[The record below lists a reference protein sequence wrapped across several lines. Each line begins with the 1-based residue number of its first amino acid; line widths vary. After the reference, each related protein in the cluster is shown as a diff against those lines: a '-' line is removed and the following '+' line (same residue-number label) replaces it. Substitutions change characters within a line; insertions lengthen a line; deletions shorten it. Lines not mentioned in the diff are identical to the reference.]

1 MISSLAWIPRGA
13 AKSVPEHA
21 HISPDDVEALKAAA
35 AAEAA
40 DAAKEQEMVSG
51 SETSDS
57 DEELTAEQTSR
68 ARAAASQATGQ
79 SHGRVASD
87 HFDISAAMKELD
99 MDHYDSEGERGEM
112 TLDRLLGGNDVSY
125 KLSEDTDEDDE
136 DSDSEE
142 DDLRIRDDDLLIVAA
157 RNEDDVSHLEVWVYE
172 QPDERGDG
180 NLFVHHA
187 ILLPAFPLSLAWLDC
202 GPNSSNNSKRNLA
215 AVGSFE
221 PGIEIWDM
229 DVLDA
234 VEPIA
239 TLGGL
244 DSNATPSLD
253 QDVSSSS
260 NPKKGKSKKKSSKKK
275 SNSQLKPGSHEAPV
289 LGLAWN
295 KEFRNVLASASAD
308 KTVKI
313 WDVVTG
319 QASVTL
325 NHHQG
330 KVQAVEWNP
339 VESPVLLS
347 GGFDRRV
354 CLVRISCL
362 LLYHIPLDHFINYL
376 NF

>member
-35 AAEAA
+35 EAEAA
-40 DAAKEQEMVSG
+40 EEQKMVSG

-57 DEELTAEQTSR
+57 DSDEELSAEQTSR
-68 ARAAASQATGQ
+68 AHAAASQATGQ
-79 SHGRVASD
+79 SRGRVSD

-99 MDHYDSEGERGEM
+99 MDHYDSEGERGKM

-125 KLSEDTDEDDE
+125 KLEDSDEDDE

-142 DDLRIRDDDLLIVAA
+142 EDLRIRDDDLLILAA
-157 RNEDDVSHLEVWVYE
+157 RNEDDVSHLEMWVYE

-202 GPNSSNNSKRNLA
+202 GPNASNNSKRNLA

-229 DVLDA
+229 DVLDT

-239 TLGGL
+239 VLGGL
-244 DSNATPSLD
+244 DSNATSSLD
-253 QDVSSSS
+253 QNASSSS
-260 NPKKGKSKKKSSKKK
+260 DPKKGKSKKKSSKKK

-295 KEFRNVLASASAD
+295 KEFRNVLASASGLE
-308 KTVKI
+308 KKSI
-313 WDVVTG
+313 FE
-319 QASVTL
+319 TL
-325 NHHQG
+325 C
-330 KVQAVEWNP
+330 K
-339 VESPVLLS
+339 SFRFS
-347 GGFDRRV
+347 SF
-354 CLVRISCL
+354 L
-362 LLYHIPLDHFINYL
+362 LLVLFYFIL
-376 NF
+376 FAV